1 MTRSDLVAALAEK
14 FGQLTQRDTE
24 FAVKTILDAMSDA
37 LARGHRIEIRGF
49 GSFSINRRPPRVG
62 RNPRSGEQVTIP
74 EKLVPH
80 FKPGKAL
87 REGVDASLPVQAIM
101 LLLALG
107 SIVSWVIIFRKNRA
121 YTAANDEAD
130 DFEGRFWSVV
140 DLTQLYRAATD
151 RNRVVSGLEAIFEAG
166 FREFARLRQKKGLD
180 ARTQLEG
187 AQRAMRATYA
197 REVDRLEHNLELLA
211 NVGSTAPYVGLVGT
225 VFGIMVTMHGL
236 ASDQQASIAAVAP
249 GISEALFATAMG
261 LFVAIP
267 AVWAYNRFATRVERL
282 SVRYESFAEEFSS
295 ILQRQS
301 HAEE

>member
-1 MTRSDLVAALAEK
+1 MSFLWPMMLAAAAPVSELPAEAVETLPAEAAAASAEIA
-14 FGQLTQRDTE
+14 GQGISYLQ
-24 FAVKTILDAMSDA
+24 L
-37 LARGHRIEIRGF
+37 LLH
-49 GSFSINRRPPRVG
+49 
-62 RNPRSGEQVTIP
+62 
-74 EKLVPH
+74 
-80 FKPGKAL
+80 
-87 REGVDASLPVQAIM
+87 ASLPVQVIM
-101 LLLALG
+101 LLLAIG
-107 SIVSWVIIFRKNRA
+107 SIVSWVIIFRKNRIFVRA
-121 YTAANDEAD
+121 TDEAD
-130 DFEGRFWSVV
+130 DFESRFWSGV

-166 FREFARLRQKKGLD
+166 FREYARLRQKKSVD
-180 ARTQLEG
+180 PRTQLEG
-187 AQRAMRATYA
+187 AQRAMRATFA

-267 AVWAYNRFATRVERL
+267 AVWAYNRFATRVERIA
-282 SVRYESFAEEFSS
+282 VRYESFAEEFSS

-301 HAEE
+301 HVEE